1 LETFRC
7 PTCLFV
13 LTDPGQKRC
22 PSCHKRLR
30 RRGQPIVLGD
40 KSNFGSHEP
49 TINLVLAER
58 ADRLGAPP
66 DRVGASVA
74 APIDAHFVDMPPDLP
89 TVDLPAADVAPVEMA
104 PVDITPVDITPVDIT
119 PVDIAMFVSPPSP
132 PGPPPAVTS
141 SSVLVPPAFTTRT
154 SSWPP
159 PIAPVVDDPVVAPI
173 AVATEHTTIF
183 EPSQF
188 DPEMRQVLDDLYRK
202 ARSAPD
208 D

>member
-13 LTDPGQKRC
+13 LADPGLKRC

-40 KSNFGSHEP
+40 KPKFGSHEP

-66 DRVGASVA
+66 EPFVTSAA
-74 APIDAHFVDMPPDLP
+74 APIEAQYVDMPAEAPA
-89 TVDLPAADVAPVEMA
+89 VDLAPVETA
-104 PVDITPVDITPVDIT
+104 PVDI
-119 PVDIAMFVSPPSP
+119 AAFVSPPVSPAVSP
-132 PGPPPAVTS
+132 PVSPAVSPAPAVTS
-141 SSVLVPPAFTTRT
+141 SSVLVPPVYTT
-154 SSWPP
+154 P
-159 PIAPVVDDPVVAPI
+159 PIPVVSKPVAAPP
-173 AVATEHTTIF
+173 ATATATATEHTTIF

-202 ARSAPD
+202 ARSASD

>member
-13 LTDPGQKRC
+13 LADPGQKRC

-40 KSNFGSHEP
+40 KPNFGSHEP

-58 ADRLGAPP
+58 AERLGSPP
-66 DRVGASVA
+66 EPFVASVA
-74 APIDAHFVDMPPDLP
+74 APIEAQL
-89 TVDLPAADVAPVEMA
+89 VDLPDDLPVVDMA
-104 PVDITPVDITPVDIT
+104 PVDIA
-119 PVDIAMFVSPPSP
+119 PVDIAAFVSPPP
-132 PGPPPAVTS
+132 VMTS
-141 SSVLVPPAFTTRT
+141 SSVLVPPVYTT
-154 SSWPP
+154 PP
-159 PIAPVVDDPVVAPI
+159 VPPVGAVVNEPV
-173 AVATEHTTIF
+173 TNEHTTIF

-188 DPEMRQVLDDLYRK
+188 DPEMRQVLDSLYRK

-208 D
+208 DETV